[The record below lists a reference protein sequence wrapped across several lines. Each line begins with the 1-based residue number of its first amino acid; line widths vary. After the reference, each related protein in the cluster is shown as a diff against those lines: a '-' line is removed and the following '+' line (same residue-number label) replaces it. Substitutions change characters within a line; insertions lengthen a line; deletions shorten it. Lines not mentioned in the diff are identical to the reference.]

1 KKSSHM
7 VLEIWLSIWLLTVLI
22 FTCCGLL
29 LLLLVY
35 LPVWQGLFFLL
46 LVCGMPLL
54 IITCAVFQIIRHLH
68 LDEEGHILCLVQ
80 FRWGSFSWHYGLC
93 HRLVKQVNLFIISVF
108 IYYLTRLIQ
117 SFLYLTGL

>member
-1 KKSSHM
+1 M

-54 IITCAVFQIIRHLH
+54 IITWAVFQIIRHL
-68 LDEEGHILCLVQ
+68 LLEEEGNILCLVQ

-93 HRLVKQVNLFIISVF
+93 QRLVKQVNLFIISVF
-108 IYYLTRLIQ
+108 IYYLNRHIQ
-117 SFLYLTGL
+117 SLLYINDLYCLD